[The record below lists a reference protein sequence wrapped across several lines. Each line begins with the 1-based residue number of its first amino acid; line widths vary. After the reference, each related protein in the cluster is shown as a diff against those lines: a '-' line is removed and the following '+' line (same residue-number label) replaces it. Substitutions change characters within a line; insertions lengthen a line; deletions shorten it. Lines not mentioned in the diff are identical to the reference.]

1 MEIRTLSD
9 IFFTSV
15 KHDVDRHLMFKR
27 DAVTQTK
34 PTSSGDSGS
43 NWQVISSRQLY
54 GYVAIMAR
62 ILRQWG
68 IQKGDRVAILSE
80 NRPEWMIADFA
91 CVCSGIADVPIYTT
105 LTAEQ
110 TLYLLKNS
118 AARVIFVSTLE
129 QLRKVQSV
137 QGQTALEKVVVM
149 DDVAEINVI
158 RMWTL
163 LEGAATEHD
172 PQFDEQAR
180 QIQPE
185 DLATLIYTSGTT
197 GTSKG
202 VMLTHGNLTSC
213 AIMASKQAEWEPG
226 DVYLSFLPL
235 SHVTARHVDY
245 VCYLDG
251 VTIVYC
257 ADFNQLPQMLQE
269 ARPTIIVSVPRVY
282 EKVRQ
287 EAERRAG
294 RGLRRKIFDWAV
306 RVGEAHKEEIARGE
320 TPTGFGWKLANKLV
334 FQKIRQ
340 GFGGRSRA
348 YFSGG
353 APLGKDMAE
362 WFCSVGIPIME
373 GYGLTETSPT
383 LSVNR
388 RGAFKVGSVGK
399 VNEGLQLKIAEDGE
413 ILVKGPTVFKGYWNM
428 PEETRAAFVDGWF
441 KTGDIGELDSEG
453 FLHITDRKKDLI
465 KTSGGK
471 FIAPQPIENAL
482 KANVLIAQ
490 AALIGDRRKFASVII
505 APHFPLLEDWA
516 RANSVTFASRQ
527 ELVAA
532 PKVRELYKGIVEDVN
547 KKLAHFETIKKIVV
561 VPDEFSVAT
570 GEITP
575 TLKLKR
581 RVIEAKYKQQI
592 EEMYQD
598 PHPVE
603 TAEVG

>member
-1 MEIRTLSD
+1 METRTLVD
-9 IFFTSV
+9 IFFASV
-15 KHDVDRHLMFKR
+15 AHDMQRHVMFKR
-27 DAVTQTK
+27 DA
-34 PTSSGDSGS
+34 G
-43 NWQVISSRQLY
+43 WQIISSRQLY
-54 GYVAIMAR
+54 GYVATLAR
-62 ILRQWG
+62 TLKGWG

-91 CVCSGIADVPIYTT
+91 CVSSGIVDVPIYAT

-110 TLYLLKNS
+110 TLYLLQNS
-118 AARVIFVSTLE
+118 RARVIFVSTLE
-129 QLRKVQSV
+129 QLRKVQSI
-137 QGQTALEKVVVM
+137 QAKTSLEKIVVM
-149 DDVAEINVI
+149 DDVAEVNVI
-158 RMWTL
+158 RMWSL
-163 LEGAATEHD
+163 INDAPTEAD
-172 PQFDEQAR
+172 PQFDEQAHS
-180 QIQPE
+180 IQPD

-202 VMLTHGNLTSC
+202 VMLSHGNLTSC

-257 ADFNQLPQMLQE
+257 AVFDQLPQMLQE
-269 ARPTIIVSVPRVY
+269 AKPTIIVAVPRVY
-282 EKVRQ
+282 EKVRG
-287 EAERRAG
+287 EAERQAG
-294 RGLRRKIFDWAV
+294 HGLKRKIFDWAL
-306 RVGEAHKEEIARGE
+306 RVGAKHKDEIARGE
-320 TPTGFGWKLANKLV
+320 TPVNPAWKLANKLV
-334 FQKIRQ
+334 FSKIRR
-340 GFGGRSRA
+340 GFGGQSRA

-388 RGAFKVGSVGK
+388 RGAFKIGSVGK
-399 VNEGLQLKIAEDGE
+399 VNDGLQLKIAEDGE
-413 ILVKGPTVFKGYWNM
+413 ILVKGPTVFKGYWEM
-428 PEETRAAFVDGWF
+428 PEETRNSFVDGWF

-453 FLHITDRKKDLI
+453 FLSITDRKKDLI

-490 AALIGDRRKFASVII
+490 AAVIGDKRKYASVII
-505 APHFPLLEDWA
+505 SPHFPLLEDWA
-516 RANSVTFASRQ
+516 RANGVAFSSRQ
-527 ELVAA
+527 ELVASG
-532 PKVRELYKGIVEDVN
+532 KVRDLYKGIVEDLN
-547 KKLAHFETIKKIVV
+547 KRLAHFETIKKIVI
-561 VPDEFSVAT
+561 VPDEFTVAT

-581 RVIEAKYKQQI
+581 RVIETRYKQQI
-592 EEMYQD
+592 DELYQE
-598 PHPVE
+598 PHPIE
-603 TAEVG
+603 IAPVG

>member
-1 MEIRTLSD
+1 MEIRTLVD
-9 IFFTSV
+9 IFFRSIEHGV
-15 KHDVDRHLMFKR
+15 ERHLVFKKE
-27 DAVTQTK
+27 T
-34 PTSSGDSGS
+34 G
-43 NWQVISSRQLY
+43 WQVISSRQLY
-54 GYVAIMAR
+54 GYVATLAR
-62 ILRQWG
+62 ILKQWG

-118 AARVIFVSTLE
+118 GAKVIFVSTLE
-129 QLRKVQSV
+129 QLRKVQSI
-137 QGQTALEKVVVM
+137 QAQTALEKIVVM
-149 DDVAEINVI
+149 DDIAEINVI
-158 RMWTL
+158 RMWSL
-163 LEGAATEHD
+163 LESASLEQD
-172 PQFDEQAR
+172 PQFDAQAR
-180 QIQPE
+180 QVQPE

-202 VMLTHGNLTSC
+202 VMLTHSNLTAC

-294 RGLRRKIFDWAV
+294 HGLRRKIFDWAV
-306 RVGEAHKEEIARGE
+306 SVGEGHKDEIARGE
-320 TPTGFGWKLANKLV
+320 TPKSFAWGLANKLV

-340 GFGGRSRA
+340 GFGGRGRA

-388 RGAFKVGSVGK
+388 RGAFKIGSVGK
-399 VNEGLQLKIAEDGE
+399 VNEGLELKIADDGE
-413 ILVKGPTVFKGYWNM
+413 ILVKGPTVFKGYWNL
-428 PEETRAAFVDGWF
+428 PEETRAAFADGWF
-441 KTGDIGELDSEG
+441 KTGDIGELDSDG

-490 AALIGDRRKFASVII
+490 AALIGDRRKYASVII
-505 APHFPLLEDWA
+505 SPHFPLLEDWA
-516 RANSVTFASRQ
+516 RANNVTFASRQ
-527 ELVAA
+527 DLVAA
-532 PKVRELYKGIVEDVN
+532 PKVRELYKGIIEDVN
-547 KKLAHFETIKKIVV
+547 QKLAHFETIKKILL
-561 VPDEFSVAT
+561 VPDEFTVAT

-592 EEMYQD
+592 DELYQE

-603 TAEVG
+603 TAPVG

>member
-1 MEIRTLSD
+1 MENRTLVD
-9 IFFTSV
+9 IFYTSV
-15 KHDVDRHLMFKR
+15 AHDVERHLMFKR
-27 DAVTQTK
+27 D
-34 PTSSGDSGS
+34 DD
-43 NWQVISSRQLY
+43 WQIISSRQLY
-54 GYVAIMAR
+54 GYVAAMAR
-62 ILRQWG
+62 LLKQWG
-68 IQKGDRVAILSE
+68 LQKGDRVAILSE

-91 CVCSGIADVPIYTT
+91 CVTSGIVDVPIYTT

-110 TLYLLKNS
+110 TLYLLKDS
-118 AARVIFVSTLE
+118 GARVIFVSTLE
-129 QLRKVQSV
+129 QLRKVQSI
-137 QGQTALEKVVVM
+137 QEQSSLEKIVVM
-149 DDVAEINVI
+149 DDVAELNVI
-158 RMWTL
+158 PLWKAL
-163 LEGAATEHD
+163 NGASTEHD
-172 PQFDEQAR
+172 PQFDEQAHR
-180 QIQPE
+180 IQPE

-202 VMLTHGNLTSC
+202 VMLTHSNLTVC

-257 ADFNQLPQMLQE
+257 AVFDQLPQMLQD
-269 ARPTIIVSVPRVY
+269 AKPTIIVSVPRVY

-294 RGLRRKIFDWAV
+294 HGLKRKIFDWALH
-306 RVGEAHKEEIARGE
+306 VGERHKEEIARGE
-320 TPTGFGWKLANKLV
+320 TPKSSAWKLADKLV
-334 FQKIRQ
+334 YSKIRQ

-362 WFCSVGIPIME
+362 WFCSMGIPIME

-388 RGAFKVGSVGK
+388 RGAFKIGSVGK
-399 VNEGLQLKIAEDGE
+399 VNEGLQMKIAEDGE
-413 ILVKGPTVFKGYWNM
+413 ILVKGPTIFKGYWQM
-428 PEETRAAFVDGWF
+428 PDETQAAFTDGWF
-441 KTGDIGELDSEG
+441 KTGDIGEIDSEG
-453 FLHITDRKKDLI
+453 FLYITDRKKDLI

-490 AALIGDRRKFASVII
+490 AAIIGDRRKYASVII
-505 APHFPLLEDWA
+505 SPHFPLLEDWA
-516 RANSVTFASRQ
+516 RANGLTFSSKQ
-527 ELVAA
+527 ELVGAD
-532 PKVRELYKGIVEDVN
+532 KVRSLYKGIVEDLN
-547 KKLAHFETIKKIVV
+547 KRLAHFETIKKILV
-561 VPDEFSVAT
+561 VPDEFTVAT

-581 RVIEAKYKQQI
+581 RVIEAKYKEQI
-592 EEMYQD
+592 DQLYQE

-603 TAEVG
+603 TAPVG

>member
-1 MEIRTLSD
+1 METRTLVD
-9 IFFTSV
+9 IFFASV
-15 KHDVDRHLMFKR
+15 AHDVQRHVMFKR
-27 DAVTQTK
+27 
-34 PTSSGDSGS
+34 GS
-43 NWQVISSRQLY
+43 QWQIISSRQLY
-54 GYVAIMAR
+54 GYVSALAR
-62 ILRQWG
+62 ILKQWG
-68 IQKGDRVAILSE
+68 IQKGDRVAILGE

-91 CVCSGIADVPIYTT
+91 CVTSGIVDVPIYAT

-110 TLYLLKNS
+110 TLYLLQNS
-118 AARVIFVSTLE
+118 RARIIFVSTIE
-129 QLRKVQSV
+129 QLRKVQSI
-137 QGQTALEKVVVM
+137 QAKTSLEKIVVM
-149 DDVAEINVI
+149 DDVAEVNVI
-158 RMWTL
+158 PMWSL
-163 LEGAATEHD
+163 LNGVSLERDA
-172 PQFDEQAR
+172 QFDEQAH
-180 QIQPE
+180 QIQPD

-202 VMLTHGNLTSC
+202 VMLSHGNLTSC
-213 AIMASKQAEWEPG
+213 AIMASKQAEWTPD

-251 VTIVYC
+251 VSLAYC
-257 ADFNQLPQMLQE
+257 AVFDQLPQMLQE
-269 ARPTIIVSVPRVY
+269 ATPTIIVAVPRVY
-282 EKVRQ
+282 EKVRG

-294 RGLRRKIFDWAV
+294 HGLKRKIFDWALG
-306 RVGEAHKEEIARGE
+306 VGRKHADEIARGE
-320 TPTGFGWKLANKLV
+320 TPASPVWKLANRLV
-334 FQKIRQ
+334 FDKIRQ

-362 WFCSVGIPIME
+362 WFCAVGIPIME

-388 RGAFKVGSVGK
+388 PSAFKIGSVGK
-399 VNEGLQLKIAEDGE
+399 VNDGLQLKIAEDGE
-413 ILVKGPTVFKGYWNM
+413 ILVKGPTVFKGYWEM
-428 PEETRAAFVDGWF
+428 PEETRNSFVDGWF

-453 FLHITDRKKDLI
+453 FLSITDRKKDLI

-490 AALIGDRRKFASVII
+490 AAVIGDKRKYASVII
-505 APHFPLLEDWA
+505 SPHFPLLEDWA
-516 RANSVTFASRQ
+516 RANGVSFTSRQ
-527 ELVAA
+527 DLVSSA
-532 PKVRELYKGIVEDVN
+532 KVRDLYRGIVEDLN
-547 KKLAHFETIKKIVV
+547 KKLAQFETLKKIIV
-561 VPDEFSVAT
+561 VPDEFTVAT

-592 EEMYQD
+592 EELYQQ

-603 TAEVG
+603 TAPVG

>member
-1 MEIRTLSD
+1 METRTLVD
-9 IFFTSV
+9 VFFASV
-15 KHDVDRHLMFKR
+15 GHDVQRHVMFKR
-27 DAVTQTK
+27 D
-34 PTSSGDSGS
+34 SH
-43 NWQVISSRQLY
+43 WQIISSRQLY
-54 GYVAIMAR
+54 GYVATLAR
-62 ILRQWG
+62 TLREWG

-91 CVCSGIADVPIYTT
+91 CVSSGIIDVPIYAT

-110 TLYLLKNS
+110 TLYLLQNS
-118 AARVIFVSTLE
+118 EARVVFVSTLE
-129 QLRKVQSV
+129 QLRKVQSI
-137 QGQTALEKVVVM
+137 QAKTAVEKIVVM
-149 DDVAEINVI
+149 DDVAEMNVI
-158 RMWTL
+158 PMWRL
-163 LEGAATEHD
+163 ISGASTEVDHD
-172 PQFDEQAR
+172 FDERAH
-180 QIQPE
+180 QIKSE

-202 VMLTHGNLTSC
+202 VMLSHGNLTAC

-257 ADFNQLPQMLQE
+257 AVFDQLPQMLQE
-269 ARPTIIVSVPRVY
+269 AKPTIIVAVPRVY
-282 EKVRQ
+282 EKVRA

-294 RGLRRKIFDWAV
+294 NGLKREIFDWAV
-306 RVGEAHKEEIARGE
+306 RVGEKHREEIVRGE
-320 TPTGFGWKLANKLV
+320 TPNSLAWKIANRLV
-334 FQKIRQ
+334 FDKIRH

-388 RGAFKVGSVGK
+388 RGAFKIGSVGK
-399 VNEGLQLKIAEDGE
+399 VNDGLQLKIAEDGE
-413 ILVKGPTVFKGYWNM
+413 ILVKGPTVFQGYWEM
-428 PEETRAAFVDGWF
+428 SEETRNSFVDGWF

-453 FLHITDRKKDLI
+453 FLSITDRKKDLI

-490 AALIGDRRKFASVII
+490 AAVIGDKRKYASVILS
-505 APHFPLLEDWA
+505 PHFPLLEDWA
-516 RANSVTFASRQ
+516 RANGVAFSSRQ
-527 ELVAA
+527 ELVGTA
-532 PKVRELYKGIVEDVN
+532 KVRGLYKGIVEDLN
-547 KKLAHFETIKKIVV
+547 KKLAQFETIKKIVI
-561 VPDEFSVAT
+561 VPDEFTVAT

-581 RVIEAKYKQQI
+581 RVIETKYKQQI
-592 EEMYQD
+592 DELYQE
-598 PHPVE
+598 PHPIE
-603 TAEVG
+603 TAPVG

>member
-1 MEIRTLSD
+1 MEIRTLAD
-9 IFFTSV
+9 IFFTSIA
-15 KHDVDRHLMFKR
+15 HDVERHVLFKR
-27 DAVTQTK
+27 GID
-34 PTSSGDSGS
+34 
-43 NWQVISSRQLY
+43 WQVISSRQLY
-54 GYVAIMAR
+54 GYVATLAR
-62 ILRQWG
+62 VLRQWG
-68 IQKGDRVAILSE
+68 IQKGDRVALLSE

-91 CVCSGIADVPIYTT
+91 CVTSGIADVPIYTT

-110 TLYLLKNS
+110 TLYLLQNS
-118 AARVIFVSTLE
+118 GARVIFVSTLE
-129 QLRKVQSV
+129 QLRKVQSI
-137 QGQTALEKVVVM
+137 QAQTALEKIVVM
-149 DDVAEINVI
+149 DDVAEVNVI
-158 RMWTL
+158 RMWSL
-163 LEGAATEHD
+163 LEEASLEPD
-172 PQFDEQAR
+172 PQFEAQAR

-197 GTSKG
+197 GASKG

-213 AIMASKQAEWEPG
+213 ALTAAKQAEWEPG

-245 VCYLDG
+245 VCYYDG

-257 ADFNQLPQMLQE
+257 ADFNHLPQMLLE
-269 ARPTIIVSVPRVY
+269 ARPTIIISVPRVY

-294 RGLRRKIFDWAV
+294 HGLRRKIFDWAV
-306 RVGEAHKEEIARGE
+306 RVGERHKAEIARGE
-320 TPTGFGWKLANKLV
+320 TPNDMAWKLANKLV
-334 FQKIRQ
+334 YQKIRQ

-388 RGAFKVGSVGK
+388 RGALKIGSVGK
-399 VNEGLQLKIAEDGE
+399 VNEGVQLKIAEDGE
-413 ILVKGPTVFKGYWNM
+413 IMVKGPTVFKGYWNM
-428 PEETRAAFVDGWF
+428 PEETHAAFVDGWF

-453 FLHITDRKKDLI
+453 FLYITDRKKDLI

-482 KANVLIAQ
+482 KSNVLIAQ
-490 AALIGDRRKFASVII
+490 AAIIGDRRKYASVII
-505 APHFPLLEDWA
+505 SPHFPLLEDWA
-516 RANSVTFASRQ
+516 RANGVSFASRQ

-532 PKVRELYKGIVEDVN
+532 TKVRELYKGIIEDVN
-547 KKLAHFETIKKIVV
+547 KKLAHFETIKKILV
-561 VPDEFSVAT
+561 VPDEFTVAT

-581 RVIEAKYKQQI
+581 RVIEAKYQQQI
-592 EEMYQD
+592 EELYQE

-603 TAEVG
+603 TAPVG

>member
-1 MEIRTLSD
+1 METRTLVD

-15 KHDVDRHLMFKR
+15 AHDVQRHVMFKR
-27 DAVTQTK
+27 GPA
-34 PTSSGDSGS
+34 
-43 NWQVISSRQLY
+43 WQIISSRQLY
-54 GYVAIMAR
+54 GYVAAMAR
-62 ILRQWG
+62 ILKQWG

-91 CVCSGIADVPIYTT
+91 CVTSGIVDVPIYAT
-105 LTAEQ
+105 LTADQ
-110 TLYLLKNS
+110 TLYLLQNS
-118 AARVIFVSTLE
+118 RARVIFVSTLE
-129 QLRKVQSV
+129 QLRKVQSI
-137 QGQTALEKVVVM
+137 QARTSLEKIVIM
-149 DDVAEINVI
+149 DDVAEVNMIPMWSLIN
-158 RMWTL
+158 
-163 LEGAATEHD
+163 GASIEPD
-172 PQFDEQAR
+172 PQFDERAH
-180 QIQPE
+180 QIQPD

-202 VMLTHGNLTSC
+202 VMLSHGNLTAC
-213 AIMASKQAEWEPG
+213 AIMASNRAEWEPG

-257 ADFNQLPQMLQE
+257 AVFDELARMLQE
-269 ARPTIIVSVPRVY
+269 AKPTIIVAVPRVY

-294 RGLRRKIFDWAV
+294 HGLKRKIFDWAV
-306 RVGEAHKEEIARGE
+306 RVGEKHKQEIALGE
-320 TPTGFGWKLANKLV
+320 TPTGLAWKLADKIV
-334 FQKIRQ
+334 FSKIRQ

-362 WFCSVGIPIME
+362 WFCAVGIPIME

-388 RGAFKVGSVGK
+388 RGAFKIGSVGK
-399 VNEGLQLKIAEDGE
+399 VHDGLQLKLAEDGE
-413 ILVKGPTVFKGYWNM
+413 ILVKGPTVFKGYWEM

-441 KTGDIGELDSEG
+441 KTGDIGEFDSEG
-453 FLHITDRKKDLI
+453 FLSITDRKKDLI

-482 KANVLIAQ
+482 KANVLVAQ
-490 AALIGDRRKFASVII
+490 AAVIGDKRKYASVII
-505 APHFPLLEDWA
+505 SPHFPLLEDWA
-516 RANSVTFASRQ
+516 NANGVAFASRQ
-527 ELVAA
+527 DLVAST
-532 PKVRELYKGIVEDVN
+532 KVRDLYKGIVEDLN
-547 KKLAHFETIKKIVV
+547 RKLAHFETIKKIVI
-561 VPDEFSVAT
+561 VPDEFTVAN

-581 RVIEAKYKQQI
+581 RVIETKYKQQI
-592 EEMYQD
+592 DELYQE

-603 TAEVG
+603 IAPVG